1 MFLRLQGFFRI
12 HRLVWSRVSTPRFS
26 PFRITAAV
34 LSLLTAAPPA
44 LLAQGFNPSV
54 LPQPLPLQQLGP
66 LSPPGQPIL
75 TNPNALQPIV
85 PAIVPCPPRE
95 GPPGAEQPPP
105 SERTKQTT
113 GTKSLQNPSGPMP
126 SSGARA
132 PLAGRGTDVVQL
144 PPALENMVPPKLG
157 EESRPSRP
165 GRAQDGRGQEEPK
178 KESVDP
184 EAPQEEIGA
193 LPIEEAFGRF
203 LTQQGF
209 TGELKQFGY
218 DFFGVQFSG
227 FPPVLDMPVG
237 PDYVLGPDD
246 TFSLHIW
253 NSPDA
258 SLNRS
263 YITPVE
269 RDGTVF
275 VPQIGSIPVAGST
288 FSQATMVIR
297 ARLGTV
303 LKRFD
308 LHISMA
314 RLRTIKVY
322 VVGEVVRPGAYE
334 ISSLA
339 TTSHALYAAC
349 GPAKSGSLR
358 RIQVV
363 REGKALATLD
373 FYGFLL
379 SGDRTQ
385 DIRLQSGDTLVVP
398 SIGAVAAIGGP
409 VRRPGI
415 YELDDKTTLGRLIE
429 LAGGLAPT
437 ADRKRCQIFRV
448 EAGRRV
454 ILDVALDAVLDGSD
468 SPQPIMLD
476 GDVARLMG
484 VPSRV
489 DNAVKVTGAVR
500 NPGLQEFRPGMRLKD
515 LVSPDRL
522 LIDAYMDRAELVRT
536 DPVTYEVTVIPFS
549 PRALFQGKEENVE
562 LRRLDKVVI
571 ATQVKPPRLVEVSGE
586 VRRPGHYTVESGET
600 LSSLLKRA
608 GGLTVRAFPQGIIVI
623 RESVRRTQQTEI
635 EKFVALQKQKLVVEA
650 ANLASGSFPI
660 QSGQIT
666 TEQAALQLQ
675 LQALDQM
682 AARIQPGRVVVRME
696 SVEQLEGGPEDITL
710 EDGDRITM
718 PQQPQTVMIIGA
730 VRNPTTV
737 VYRDGLKVEDYVQQA
752 GGLTSEA
759 REKDMYILRADGS
772 TDTAYFRMRKV
783 HAGDTVVVPERLEPK
798 TRPLPMWQ
806 AIASII
812 GSAALVAAGIAIIG
826 R

>member
-1 MFLRLQGFFRI
+1 MFDPK
-12 HRLVWSRVSTPRFS
+12 LV
-26 PFRITAAV
+26 PFQIVAWA
-34 LSLLTAAPPA
+34 LSLLTVAPPA
-44 LLAQGFNPSV
+44 LLAQGFNPSAI
-54 LPQPLPLQQLGP
+54 PQPSPLQQLGP

-75 TNPNALQPIV
+75 TNPNALQPIT
-85 PAIVPCPPRE
+85 PSIVPCPPRTLHPAAPPSPPE
-95 GPPGAEQPPP
+95 REREPKPTGVKPPMGPAGPNLPAEPRAVSPFSAQNTGVAQPRSAVDGAGLPTPREETRSDAARDGRMEQPP
-105 SERTKQTT
+105 
-113 GTKSLQNPSGPMP
+113 
-126 SSGARA
+126 
-132 PLAGRGTDVVQL
+132 
-144 PPALENMVPPKLG
+144 
-157 EESRPSRP
+157 
-165 GRAQDGRGQEEPK
+165 K
-178 KESVDP
+178 KEGIDP
-184 EAPQEEIGA
+184 EVSQEDIGS
-193 LPIEEAFGRF
+193 LPIEEAFSRF
-203 LTQQGF
+203 LVQQGF
-209 TGELKQFGY
+209 KGELKQFGY
-218 DFFGVQFSG
+218 DFFMVPFSG

-246 TFSLHIW
+246 TLSLHIW
-253 NSPDA
+253 NSPDPN
-258 SLNRS
+258 LNRS

-288 FSQATMVIR
+288 FSQAAVLIR
-297 ARLGTV
+297 ARLGNV

-308 LHISMA
+308 LHVSMA

-339 TTSHALYAAC
+339 TASHALYAAC

-358 RIQVV
+358 HIHVV
-363 REGKALATLD
+363 REGKTLASLD
-373 FYGFLL
+373 FYDFLL
-379 SGDRTQ
+379 GGDRTQ
-385 DIRLQSGDTLVVP
+385 DIRLQSGDTLVIP
-398 SIGAVAAIGGP
+398 AIGAVAAIGGP
-409 VRRPGI
+409 VKRPGI
-415 YELDDKTTLGRLIE
+415 YELDDKTTLARLIE

-448 EAGRRV
+448 EGGHRV
-454 ILDVALDAVLDGSD
+454 ILDVPLTPVLEGSD
-468 SPQPIMLD
+468 SPQQVIVD
-476 GDVARLMG
+476 GDVARLIA

-489 DNAVKVTGAVR
+489 DNAVRLIGAVR
-500 NPGLQEFRPGMRLKD
+500 NPGLYEFRPGMRLKD
-515 LVSPDRL
+515 LLTPDHL
-522 LIDAYMDRAELVRT
+522 LIDAYLDRAELVRT
-536 DPVTYEVTVIPFS
+536 DPMTYEVTVIPFS
-549 PRALFQGKEENVE
+549 PKALFQGKEENAE

-571 ATQVKPPRLVEVSGE
+571 ATQVKPPRLVTVSGE

-600 LSSLLKRA
+600 LSSLLKRT
-608 GGLTVRAFPQGIIVI
+608 GGLTVRAFPQGIIVV

-650 ANLASGSFPI
+650 ANLASGSLPV
-660 QSGQIT
+660 QSGQVT

-682 AARIQPGRVVVRME
+682 AARIQPGRIVVRME

-710 EDGDRITM
+710 EDGDQITM

-737 VYRDGLKVEDYVQQA
+737 VYRDGLQVEDFVKSA
-752 GGLTSEA
+752 GGLTSDA

-783 HAGDTVVVPERLEPK
+783 HAGDTIVVPERLEPK
-798 TRPLPMWQ
+798 TRQLPLWQ

-812 GSAALVAAGIAIIG
+812 GSAALVAASIAIIG

>member
-1 MFLRLQGFFRI
+1 MA
-12 HRLVWSRVSTPRFS
+12 WT
-26 PFRITAAV
+26 

-44 LLAQGFNPSV
+44 LLAQGFNPS
-54 LPQPLPLQQLGP
+54 LPQPSPLQPFQQLGSM
-66 LSPPGQPIL
+66 SPPGQPIL
-75 TNPNALQPIV
+75 TNPNALQPIT
-85 PAIVPCPPRE
+85 PAILPCPPRE
-95 GPPGAEQPPP
+95 RQPAIDQPSS
-105 SERTKQTT
+105 SERTKQTSD
-113 GTKSLQNPSGPMP
+113 GGKPFSGPPGPMP
-126 SSGARA
+126 PSGARA
-132 PLAGRGTDVVQL
+132 PFAGQRADVVQA
-144 PPALENMVPPKLG
+144 PPALESMVPPG
-157 EESRPSRP
+157 RPSSLDL
-165 GRAQDGRGQEEPK
+165 GRAPNGRGLEEPK

-184 EAPQEEIGA
+184 EAPQEDIGA

-203 LTQQGF
+203 LAQQGF
-209 TGELKQFGY
+209 KGELKQFGY

-246 TFSLHIW
+246 TLSLHIW
-253 NSPDA
+253 NSPDTT
-258 SLNRS
+258 LNRS

-288 FSQATMVIR
+288 FSQATTVIR

-308 LHISMA
+308 LHVSMA

-358 RIQVV
+358 RIHVV
-363 REGKALATLD
+363 REGTPFATLD
-373 FYGFLL
+373 FYDFLL

-398 SIGAVAAIGGP
+398 AIGAVAAIGGP
-409 VRRPGI
+409 VKRPGI
-415 YELDDKTTLGRLIE
+415 YELDDRTTLGRLIE

-448 EAGRRV
+448 EGGRRV
-454 ILDVALDAVLDGSD
+454 MLDVSLDTVLDGSAS
-468 SPQPIMLD
+468 SPPIMLD
-476 GDVARLMG
+476 GDVARLIC
-484 VPSRV
+484 VPGRV
-489 DNAVKVTGAVR
+489 DNAGKVTGAVR

-515 LVSPDRL
+515 VVTPERL

-549 PRALFQGKEENVE
+549 PKALFQGKEENVE
-562 LRRLDKVVI
+562 LHRLDKVVI

-586 VRRPGHYTVESGET
+586 VKRPGHYTVESGET

-650 ANLASGSFPI
+650 ANLASGALPT
-660 QSGQIT
+660 QSGQQIS

-696 SVEQLEGGPEDITL
+696 SIEQLEGGPEDITL

-730 VRNPTTV
+730 VRSPTTV

-752 GGLTSEA
+752 GGLTSDA

-772 TDTAYFRMRKV
+772 TDTAYFRMRTV

-798 TRPLPMWQ
+798 TRQLPLWQ
-806 AIASII
+806 AIATII
-812 GSAALVAAGIAIIG
+812 GSAALVAASIAIIG